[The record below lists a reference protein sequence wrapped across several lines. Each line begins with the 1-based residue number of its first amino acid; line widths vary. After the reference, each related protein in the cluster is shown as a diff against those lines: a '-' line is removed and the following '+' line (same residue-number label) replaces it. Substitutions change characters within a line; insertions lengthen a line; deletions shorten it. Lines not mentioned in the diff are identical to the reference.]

1 MKRLCIILF
10 LIIFMILPLES
21 KTLWKDIN
29 IYTSGA
35 GLNIGDILVVDIE
48 DISKLKFSMAMND
61 EKSFNISTSPDSNIT
76 AFLPKVTSNKN
87 IRSKGNS
94 TYSGDRNINVQ
105 IATRIIQKNNDG
117 TLKITGRQE
126 YVFNGITN
134 KFQLSG
140 VIDPTLVKGRTVMS
154 KHIAD
159 FKLDIRGLTEKGIV
173 SIDRPAVKEGESASV
188 NLNENEKQKLIIDYL
203 NKMIRELTR

>member
-1 MKRLCIILF
+1 MKRLCIIIF
-10 LIIFMILPLES
+10 LTMVMILPLES
-21 KTLWKDIN
+21 KTVWKDIN

-48 DISKLKFSMAMND
+48 DISKIKFSMAMKD

-87 IRSKGNS
+87 IQSKGNS
-94 TYSGDRNINVQ
+94 TYSGDRNLNVQ
-105 IATRIIQKNNDG
+105 IATRIIEKMGDG

-126 YVFNGITN
+126 YIFNGITN

-173 SIDRPAVKEGESASV
+173 SLDRPAVKEGESASV